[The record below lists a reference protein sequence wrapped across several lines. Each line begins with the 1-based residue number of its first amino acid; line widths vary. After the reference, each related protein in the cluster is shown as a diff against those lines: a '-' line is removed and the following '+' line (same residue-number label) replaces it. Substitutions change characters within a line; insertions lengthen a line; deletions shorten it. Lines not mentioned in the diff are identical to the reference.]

1 MSQHPS
7 RLSPLWTWNP
17 RNDVYFESS
26 ISFVHHI
33 SRARPCE
40 QVPFW
45 DYQQCVFFGGG
56 GAIKEAHY
64 LKKTMSS
71 LTPQLINTS
80 SYEHTHNIH
89 YMKGRASKQSN
100 FWISEFYHLEAV
112 SLSNTLVVGTVFR
125 TYWTFVLSQ
134 TNTRTWEAHHHHS
147 EVKEPIILCLPN
159 DLSWDMPLM
168 TPRVISLTM
177 S

>member
-1 MSQHPS
+1 M
-7 RLSPLWTWNP
+7 WTG
-17 RNDVYFESS
+17 S
-26 ISFVHHI
+26 IL
-33 SRARPCE
+33 
-40 QVPFW
+40 W

-134 TNTRTWEAHHHHS
+134 TNKQTRELERPTTTIQRWKNPSFYAYPMIYLETCHWWHL
-147 EVKEPIILCLPN
+147 V
-159 DLSWDMPLM
+159 WFPLLW
-168 TPRVISLTM
+168 VNCSYVM